1 MHENG
6 SVLAKTV
13 PLKSHLWLKS
23 KLWLKSHLF
32 PKRLGLA
39 HALLGVQGGAESL
52 SYGTSSKSKEEMLMS
67 EQARRVKNEN
77 IAEWA
82 QGLYFTSGLIEEV
95 LVYHDEE
102 AIYFEHKGE
111 GSGIVRF
118 PFEMLEGLKMVEE
131 ENGHSPSKHLGE

>member
-6 SVLAKTV
+6 TLLARTV
-13 PLKSHLWLKS
+13 SLKSHLGLT
-23 KLWLKSHLF
+23 SHLF
-32 PKRLGLA
+32 QKRLGLA

-52 SYGTSSKSKEEMLMS
+52 SYRTIEKGGNADERASPKGEER
-67 EQARRVKNEN
+67 EYPQW
-77 IAEWA
+77 AE
-82 QGLYFTSGLIEEV
+82 GLYYTSGLITEV
-95 LVYHDEE
+95 LLYHDEE

-111 GSGIVRF
+111 DTGIVRI